1 MKERTVKSSVDE
13 VAARLHNGV
22 DAAQEKIDDNIDA
35 TAERFATLEKQLR
48 QAGDLLLDNAKT
60 LSAEAT
66 KQVRL
71 HPLAAFGVAF
81 VAGITVAKLLR
92 R

>member
-35 TAERFATLEKQLR
+35 TAERFAALEKQLR
-48 QAGDLLLDNAKT
+48 QAGDLLLENAKT
-60 LSAEAT
+60 LSVEAT

>member
-13 VAARLHNGV
+13 VAAHLHNGV

-48 QAGDLLLDNAKT
+48 QAGDLLLENART